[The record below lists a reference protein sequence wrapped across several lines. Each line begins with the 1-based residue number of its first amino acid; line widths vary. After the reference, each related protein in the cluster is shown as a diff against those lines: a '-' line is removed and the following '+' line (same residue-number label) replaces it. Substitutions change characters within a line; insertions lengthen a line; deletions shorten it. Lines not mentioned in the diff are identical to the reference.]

1 VYHTCLK
8 VTLAAL
14 TDSEVNEFRK
24 EVARRMLLP
33 PWDSYIKSNINVC
46 YTLSNCFTPT
56 LNAFLHSSSR
66 FRSFIH
72 LSLFAEKFQYN
83 TTKSKR
89 TELDEKV
96 VKHWHPSVLKSNAK
110 FRPSNFKSDS
120 NTATRSKLC
129 VNTRYDDDIK
139 NRDYRSIT
147 QRRWVIVM
155 LFTLHN
161 CS

>member
-1 VYHTCLK
+1 MKPFRHNTVTDGQTDGHLSTANKTENTDVTLCITRVWQ

-72 LSLFAEKFQYN
+72 LSLLSLFAQKFQHN

-89 TELDEKV
+89 TELDENV
-96 VKHWHPSVLKSNAK
+96 AKHWHPSVLKSNAK
-110 FRPSNFKSDS
+110 FRPSNLRQIHILQPG
-120 NTATRSKLC
+120 ATS
-129 VNTRYDDDIK
+129 V
-139 NRDYRSIT
+139 
-147 QRRWVIVM
+147 
-155 LFTLHN
+155 
-161 CS
+161 